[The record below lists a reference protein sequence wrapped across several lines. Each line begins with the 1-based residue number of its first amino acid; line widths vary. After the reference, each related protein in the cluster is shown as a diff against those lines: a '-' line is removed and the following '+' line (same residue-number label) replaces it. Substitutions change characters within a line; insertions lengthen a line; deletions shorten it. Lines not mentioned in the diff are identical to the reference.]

1 MPYLSG
7 TFFTFQIEVRS
18 MKNEKKKIHLIKE
31 DEKIKQVTHW
41 DLDYLPKD
49 EILDLY
55 RQGTGNHQQKNKTAH
70 AADET
75 SKRLPL
81 LLIAIG
87 LFLLAGA
94 RYVASLT

>member
-7 TFFTFQIEVRS
+7 TFYTFQIEVRS

-55 RQGTGNHQQKNKTAH
+55 QTGNGKPPTEKQNCTCG
-70 AADET
+70 
-75 SKRLPL
+75 R
-81 LLIAIG
+81 
-87 LFLLAGA
+87 
-94 RYVASLT
+94 